1 MSSLPY
7 DTAKVPAGFGFV
19 QGSSAAMERLNRIIG
34 EIART
39 SIPVLLLGESGT
51 GKEVYARLI
60 HRLSKLQDA
69 PLNKLCCRVLGPSG
83 LLEQLKPSQSSFV
96 TSADR
101 DRLTLFLDGID
112 ELDLACQKVLL
123 TLLPDGQMGVGG
135 DNRVR
140 IIASASG
147 QLEGDVESGQ

>member
-60 HRLSKLQDA
+60 HRLSKQRM
-69 PLNKLCCRVLGPSG
+69 PP
-83 LLEQLKPSQSSFV
+83 
-96 TSADR
+96 
-101 DRLTLFLDGID
+101 
-112 ELDLACQKVLL
+112 
-123 TLLPDGQMGVGG
+123 
-135 DNRVR
+135 
-140 IIASASG
+140 
-147 QLEGDVESGQ
+147 